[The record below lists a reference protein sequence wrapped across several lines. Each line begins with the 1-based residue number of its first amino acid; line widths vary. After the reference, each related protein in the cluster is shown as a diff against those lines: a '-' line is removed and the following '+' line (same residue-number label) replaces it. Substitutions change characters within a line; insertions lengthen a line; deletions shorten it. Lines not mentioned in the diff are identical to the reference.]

1 MLRTMS
7 FILLAFPLLDIGT
20 TYLAVQWLGG
30 LVWLW
35 LLAAIPLGMLLIRRH
50 ARNLLP
56 TLLASLQQGE
66 APLAAL
72 LGGLRVGIAGLL
84 LMLPGLLSD
93 VLALLALVPIWPKL
107 PPAKSEEYPET
118 YEGEFSRVTTKHIK
132 LPEA

>member
-1 MLRTMS
+1 MLRTMG

-20 TYLAVQWLGG
+20 AYLAAQWLGG

-66 APLAAL
+66 APIGAL

-93 VLALLALVPIWPKL
+93 VLALCLMLPIWPQLQTVKVQ
-107 PPAKSEEYPET
+107 ADAGV
-118 YEGEFSRVTTKHIK
+118 YEGEYNQIVDPDKR
-132 LPEA
+132 LPR

>member
-1 MLRTMS
+1 MG

-20 TYLAVQWLGG
+20 AYLAAQWLGG

-66 APLAAL
+66 APIGAL

-93 VLALLALVPIWPKL
+93 VLALCLMLPIWPQL
-107 PPAKSEEYPET
+107 QPTQVDSQSQVYDGEYQRVE
-118 YEGEFSRVTTKHIK
+118 YSRIKAGE
-132 LPEA
+132 

>member
-1 MLRTMS
+1 MLRTMG

-20 TYLAVQWLGG
+20 TYLAAQWLGG

-56 TLLASLQQGE
+56 TLLTSLQQGE
-66 APLAAL
+66 VPLGAL
-72 LGGLRVGIAGLL
+72 LGGLRVGIAGVL

-93 VLALLALVPIWPKL
+93 VLALCLLLPIWPAPQEVK
-107 PPAKSEEYPET
+107 AQTEAGV
-118 YEGEFSRVTTKHIK
+118 YEGEYNQIVDPDKR
-132 LPEA
+132 LPR

>member
-1 MLRTMS
+1 MLRTMG

-20 TYLAVQWLGG
+20 TYLVAQWLGG
-30 LVWLW
+30 LAWLW

-66 APLAAL
+66 APIGAL

-93 VLALLALVPIWPKL
+93 VLALCLLLPIWPRL
-107 PPAKSEEYPET
+107 QPAKVQADAGV
-118 YEGEFSRVTTKHIK
+118 YEGEYNQIVDPDKR
-132 LPEA
+132 LPR